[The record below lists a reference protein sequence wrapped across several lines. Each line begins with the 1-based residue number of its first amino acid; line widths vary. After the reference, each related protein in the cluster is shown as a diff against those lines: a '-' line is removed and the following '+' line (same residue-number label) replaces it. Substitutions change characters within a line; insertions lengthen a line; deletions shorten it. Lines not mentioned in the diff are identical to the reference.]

1 MLLCG
6 VVPERHRNCTVA
18 AASVTL
24 SHHATAH
31 IQHTAAYSRVRIAQQ
46 YEGRSS
52 AWNEQL
58 MIVLMLLV
66 VMLL

>member
-1 MLLCG
+1 MWYDAR
-6 VVPERHRNCTVA
+6 EAEKSQAA
-18 AASVTL
+18 AASVTH
-24 SHHATAH
+24 SHHATACVQSISTH
-31 IQHTAAYSRVRIAQQ
+31 SRVRIAQQ